1 MIKIF
6 IINFFQ
12 NSKKTDSVLDT
23 YGNELDETDENESGD
38 DEMLLDK
45 YLSNFIPDDLDGKFF
60 QLISFSR
67 RQFSKKIVE
76 GLGGNF
82 STLYQKQFRFSP
94 GHRHRD
100 V

>member
-12 NSKKTDSVLDT
+12 SSKKTDSVLDT

-45 YLSNFIPDDLDGKFF
+45 YLSNFIPDDLDGKFLNF
-60 QLISFSR
+60 FNNYWSTT
-67 RQFSKKIVE
+67 KKNC
-76 GLGGNF
+76 GR
-82 STLYQKQFRFSP
+82 T
-94 GHRHRD
+94 
-100 V
+100 

>member
-45 YLSNFIPDDLDGKFF
+45 YLSNFIPDDLDGKF
-60 QLISFSR
+60 L
-67 RQFSKKIVE
+67 
-76 GLGGNF
+76 NF
-82 STLYQKQFRFSP
+82 FN
-94 GHRHRD
+94 
-100 V
+100 